1 MVPGLKFQMNFLANL
16 PIYLFFM
23 DVEFP
28 SMEKPLKA
36 NPTAQEKILQ
46 AQSVFSYPVCVLLE
60 KTQA

>member
-1 MVPGLKFQMNFLANL
+1 
-16 PIYLFFM
+16 M

-28 SMEKPLKA
+28 TMEKSLKA
-36 NPTAQEKILQ
+36 NPTAQEKVLH